1 MRAAPLP
8 ELVLPAR
15 SRAPAITGTGLG
27 ADRGD
32 QRGQALAQ
40 DLFPRDLC
48 VPVAGALFG
57 VPIDRAQQRVDIDE
71 RPPIGTRQQIH
82 PLTERGQVL
91 TQH

>member
-15 SRAPAITGTGLG
+15 SRAPAITGAPVSVLIV
-27 ADRGD
+27 D

-40 DLFPRDLC
+40 DLFPRDLR